1 MDEQSDQNFNF
12 KYPSLIPTN
21 SRPGELHKHCCSLG
35 TARIGCHCSLH
46 RFRLSTECQL
56 LDKGRVVQGEARGHQ
71 WINRIWT
78 PEGSE

>member
-12 KYPSLIPTN
+12 KYSH
-21 SRPGELHKHCCSLG
+21 SRPGELDQHRRSLS

-46 RFRLSTECQL
+46 RFRISTECQL

-71 WINRIWT
+71 RINRIWT
-78 PEGSE
+78 PEGGQ